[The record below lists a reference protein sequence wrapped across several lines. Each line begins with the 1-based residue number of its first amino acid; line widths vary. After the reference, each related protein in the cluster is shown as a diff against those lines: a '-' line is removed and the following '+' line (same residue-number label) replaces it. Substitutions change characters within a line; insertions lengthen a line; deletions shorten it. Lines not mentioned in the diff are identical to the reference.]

1 MLRGILFPT
10 SADLKIFLVSPFF
23 FFFFFLRHGE
33 VVMSALHSG
42 GTGPGVNYG

>member
-23 FFFFFLRHGE
+23 FFFFFFFFFEGM
-33 VVMSALHSG
+33 VK
-42 GTGPGVNYG
+42 

>member
-23 FFFFFLRHGE
+23 FLFFFFFLRHGE
-33 VVMSALHSG
+33 VVL
-42 GTGPGVNYG
+42 

>member
-23 FFFFFLRHGE
+23 FFFFFFFEGM
-33 VVMSALHSG
+33 VK
-42 GTGPGVNYG
+42 